1 MKTEIKD
8 YYSLEDY
15 NELHKILDHDVPLS
29 FNDQF
34 HKIDRYRHI
43 FRVYYANYFDHEGNP
58 ELTRQLVNTVFH
70 YGHKVNKLGSLYLMS
85 TLSKL
90 ANKYGVDYN
99 GSELL
104 HILFKNNKKVFDE
117 DYCKVFGILINAQQ
131 YEFNEKRFI
140 TKFNDV
146 TNELFSQF
154 TLSFLIEGQKHIF
167 EKAYINTKNKSDE
180 INKRVELYET
190 WKNSRK
196 KNKRQQ
202 MITGEIPPEQLE
214 FEKDYAILSNELN
227 IYKSISDMLKNDKE
241 KSEKL
246 YESFLND
253 TNNALKAVQN
263 CRKKYEEYQIEL
275 MSLEKYKY
283 NFGINYGNYINKFKN
298 LNFIQSNMLI

>member
-140 TKFNDV
+140 TKFND
-146 TNELFSQF
+146 
-154 TLSFLIEGQKHIF
+154 
-167 EKAYINTKNKSDE
+167 Y
-180 INKRVELYET
+180 LY
-190 WKNSRK
+190 
-196 KNKRQQ
+196 
-202 MITGEIPPEQLE
+202 
-214 FEKDYAILSNELN
+214 
-227 IYKSISDMLKNDKE
+227 
-241 KSEKL
+241 
-246 YESFLND
+246 
-253 TNNALKAVQN
+253 NN
-263 CRKKYEEYQIEL
+263 Y
-275 MSLEKYKY
+275 S
-283 NFGINYGNYINKFKN
+283 
-298 LNFIQSNMLI
+298 SNMLDFDHFLIDCGERDLTDKNGIKYYYLFKNIVAYCYYKNVKKEFIAELFRIYKAHFHEISEYCLLNGYFDKTSAITEEYYKSLIDYFLSFKDKRKVYEIKNKIEIR